1 MKTQFE
7 GLKFVELQKVK
18 GFVGQFE
25 QETEMEYYPLLFFA
39 VYVDVKDQTL
49 EFFPV
54 FEGDL
59 IEGWCNAFTCSNYKG
74 IIKNPLNDL

>member
-18 GFVGQFE
+18 GLVGRFE
-25 QETEMEYYPLLFFA
+25 QETEMEYYPVLFFA

-54 FEGDL
+54 FECDL
-59 IEGWCNAFTCSNYKG
+59 IDGWCNAFTCSNYKG
-74 IIKNPLNDL
+74 IIQNPLNDL

>member
-1 MKTQFE
+1 
-7 GLKFVELQKVK
+7 
-18 GFVGQFE
+18 
-25 QETEMEYYPLLFFA
+25 MEYYPLLFFA

-54 FEGDL
+54 FECDL
-59 IEGWCNAFTCSNYKG
+59 IDGWCNAFTCSNYKG